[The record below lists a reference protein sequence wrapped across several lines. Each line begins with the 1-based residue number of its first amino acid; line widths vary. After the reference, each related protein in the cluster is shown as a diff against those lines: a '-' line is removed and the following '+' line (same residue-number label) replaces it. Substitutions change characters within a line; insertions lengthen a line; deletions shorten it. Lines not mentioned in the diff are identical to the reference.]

1 MPVYIEALEGVSD
14 GVFYVGDMEHD
25 HEVGDSMNNAKLAKK
40 IAGRILKMDGPN
52 KEEEI
57 KIHWWN
63 VS

>member
-1 MPVYIEALEGVSD
+1 MTNQGQEFRINVNLNELPK
-14 GVFYVGDMEHD
+14 
-25 HEVGDSMNNAKLAKK
+25 VGDSMNNAKLAKK